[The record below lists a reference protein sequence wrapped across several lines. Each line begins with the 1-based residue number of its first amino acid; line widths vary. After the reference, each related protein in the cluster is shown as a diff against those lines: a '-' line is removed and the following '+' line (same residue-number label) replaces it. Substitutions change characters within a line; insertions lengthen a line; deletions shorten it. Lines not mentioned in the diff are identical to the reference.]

1 MVRYRPG
8 RAQLPAGKSEKG
20 ESMQSIKDIRTKQV
34 VPCLWFDN
42 KAEEAAKFY
51 VSTIGNSKM
60 GKIVRYGEAAA
71 KASGQ
76 PAGSV
81 MTVTFTINGQ
91 EFMALN
97 GGPQFTF
104 SPAVSF
110 VLSCD
115 TQKEID
121 RLWDKLS
128 EGGEKSVCGWL
139 KDKYGLSWQI
149 VPAVLDK
156 MLEDKDEKRSE
167 AVMEALIQMT
177 KLDIKKLQ
185 EAYGKPGLKKA
196 A

>member
-1 MVRYRPG
+1 MLKTG
-8 RAQLPAGKSEKG
+8 G
-20 ESMQSIKDIRTKQV
+20 IKKKPV

-51 VSTIGNSKM
+51 ASTIGNSRI

-110 VLSCD
+110 VLTCD

-139 KDKYGLSWQI
+139 TDKYGLSWQV

-156 MLEDKDEKRSE
+156 MLEDKDAKRRD
-167 AVMEALIQMT
+167 AVMDALLHMA
-177 KLDIKKLQ
+177 KLDIKTLQ
-185 EAYGKPGLKKA
+185 EAYEKPGLKKA